1 MPYFSQDDI
10 AQIGTPPGPSP
21 VGAIRISGANAFAI
35 LARACT
41 GLDAA
46 LSLPVRRGVAQGE
59 MRVRLAGA
67 GTKRPE
73 RIVSCPVRVFLMPA
87 PASYTREDVAEIHLP
102 GSPAI
107 LRAAL
112 RTLVEAGARL
122 AAAGEFTFRAFRNG
136 RLALGQ
142 AEAVEELIR
151 AENDAERRGALSRL
165 GDCDLDATRRWRDTL
180 MDIAARVEAAL
191 DFSEEELGPDVEAD
205 LAVLAAELAASA
217 CLVGD
222 RAELEAGHRRLTL
235 AGLTNAG
242 KSSLFNR
249 LLGEDA
255 VIVSAVASTTRDR
268 LVRRVCWDGV
278 LVDLSD
284 IPGYDPDGPGQGGEA
299 AVRGLRLIGGED
311 LAIWVVDSSRALDER
326 DARFAETLAGGVYIV
341 MNKIDLP
348 CLADAEQ
355 AAALLSHS
363 EATVVGHAAVSAA
376 TGAGIDELR
385 CDFAQMA
392 AALRSGGGWNRREL
406 LELTAARASCRKAA
420 EELGLGGRLEL
431 AAEDLRHGVSSFSRM
446 LGEGYAEEALGR
458 IFSRFCIGK

>member
-1 MPYFSQDDI
+1 MPYFSHDDI

-21 VGAIRISGANAFAI
+21 IGAIRISGDNAFAI
-35 LARACT
+35 LARACI

-46 LSLPVRRGVAQGE
+46 LSGPVRRGVARGE
-59 MRVRLAGA
+59 MRLRLADPGA
-67 GTKRPE
+67 KRAE
-73 RIVSCPVRVFLMPA
+73 RLVPCPVRVFLMPA

-112 RTLVEAGARL
+112 LALVEAGARP

-151 AENDAERRGALSRL
+151 SENDAERRGALSRL
-165 GDCDLDATRRWRDTL
+165 GDRDLAATRRWRDAL

-205 LAVLAAELAASA
+205 LAALAAELAASA
-217 CLVGD
+217 GLAGD
-222 RAELEAGHRRLTL
+222 RAELEAGRRRLTL

-242 KSSLFNR
+242 KSSLFNA
-249 LLGEDA
+249 LLDEEA
-255 VIVSAVASTTRDR
+255 VIVSPAASTTRDR

-278 LVDLSD
+278 EVDLAD
-284 IPGYDPDGPGQGGEA
+284 TPGYDPDSLGQGGEA
-299 AVRGLRLIGGED
+299 AARGLRLLGSEN
-311 LAIWVVDSSRALDER
+311 LAIWVVDSSRGLDGR
-326 DARFAETLAGGVYIV
+326 DARFAETLTGGVYIV
-341 MNKIDLP
+341 MNKADLP
-348 CLADAEQ
+348 CLADAQQ
-355 AAALLSHS
+355 AAALLSRS
-363 EATVVGHAAVSAA
+363 EATVVGSAVVSAA
-376 TGAGIDELR
+376 TGEGVDGLRREL
-385 CDFAQMA
+385 AQLA
-392 AALRSGGGWNRREL
+392 AALRSASGWNRREL
-406 LELTAARASCRKAA
+406 LELTAARGSCRKAA
-420 EELGLGGRLEL
+420 EELTLGGRLEL
-431 AAEDLRHGVSSFSRM
+431 AADDLRHGVSCFSRM